1 MPPPSG
7 AQVPVEE
14 GPDALPAVL
23 RGLRAVAGPVGGE
36 ERVPGPLVAVELVAL
51 PGLAEQPLQLRDVLR
66 RRVLVFGAEQ
76 PEQRA
81 AQVGD
86 PVVERADLQGETLGW
101 GADDERAVAVDR
113 GVQFDRAGREDGL
126 AAAGAVAE

>member
-23 RGLRAVAGPVGGE
+23 RGLRAVAGPFGGE
-36 ERVPGPLVAVELVAL
+36 ERVPGALVAVELVGL
-51 PGLAEQPLQLRDVLR
+51 PRLAEQPVQLRDVLG
-66 RRVLVFGAEQ
+66 RRVLVLGAEQ

-86 PVVERADLQGETLGW
+86 PVVEGAHLQWEAVRW
-101 GADDERAVAVDR
+101 GADDERAVAVDGR
-113 GVQFDRAGREDGL
+113 VQVDRAGGEEGL
-126 AAAGAVAE
+126 PAAGAV